1 MLKLFLLIV
10 AMISVSILLDAQ
22 CIAGSCDNGKG
33 TYLFSDG
40 SQYSGEFHK
49 GLPDGEGEWIYPK
62 GEKIKGFF
70 KKGLPVGEETFLRNN
85 PTVKTGC
92 ISGNCRNGIGVRL
105 NEAGQ
110 KYVGYFRR
118 GQPSG
123 KGVCYYPNGQRYD
136 GQWKN
141 GLRHGNGT
149 LFKGDVKQKGV
160 WKDGV
165 FDHLERSGVETIGK
179 TKGSR
184 FAVVIGIADYQ
195 TMELLDY
202 SDDDAYSFYQYLEN
216 GEHEKI
222 PADNIRFLIDQ
233 NATAKT
239 IKEALADVAKKATAN
254 DEIIIYYSGH
264 GIAKAIIPYESDGKT
279 GLVTHQEISNIL
291 KQSKATSKTLFIDA
305 CNKLETEASVDQ
317 SEGLGEDMTV
327 FYSSSIGQ
335 NSLESNELKQ
345 GVFSYFLVQGLNG
358 AADTNVDGRITNSE
372 LFDYIFENVQ
382 SYTEKRQFPTF
393 AAKSFDPFGK

>member
-10 AMISVSILLDAQ
+10 AMIFVSTLVEAQ
-22 CIAGSCDNGKG
+22 CIAGSCEDGKG
-33 TYLFSDG
+33 TYLFTDG
-40 SQYSGEFHK
+40 SQYTGEFLK
-49 GLPDGEGEWIYPK
+49 GLPDGEGEWTYPK
-62 GEKIKGFF
+62 GEKVKGLF
-70 KKGLPVGEETFLRNN
+70 KKGLPVGEDVFAKANTSNK
-85 PTVKTGC
+85 VGC
-92 ISGNCRNGIGVRL
+92 LSGNCRTGIGVHV

-110 KYVGYFRR
+110 KYVGYFRK

-149 LFKGDVKQKGV
+149 LYHGKTKKIGI
-160 WKDGV
+160 WKEGV
-165 FDHLERSGVETIGK
+165 FDHLEDAKVEKMGK
-179 TKGSR
+179 TKGNR
-184 FAVVIGIADYQ
+184 FAVVIGIADYKK
-195 TMELLDY
+195 MDVLDY

-216 GEHEKI
+216 GNHEKI
-222 PADNIRFLIDQ
+222 PDDNIRFLIDQ
-233 NATAKT
+233 NATA
-239 IKEALADVAKKATAN
+239 ISIKKALEEVARKATEN

-279 GLVTHQEISNIL
+279 GLVTHQEISSIL
-291 KQSKATSKTLFIDA
+291 KKSKATSKTLFIDA
-305 CNKLETEASVDQ
+305 CNKMKTGANVDQ
-317 SEGLGEDMTV
+317 LDGLGKDMNV
-327 FYSSSIGQ
+327 FYSSSVGQ

-358 AADTNVDGRITNSE
+358 AADVNVDGSITNNE

-382 SYTEKRQFPTF
+382 TYTEQRQLPTF
-393 AAKSFDPFGK
+393 AAKRLDPFGK